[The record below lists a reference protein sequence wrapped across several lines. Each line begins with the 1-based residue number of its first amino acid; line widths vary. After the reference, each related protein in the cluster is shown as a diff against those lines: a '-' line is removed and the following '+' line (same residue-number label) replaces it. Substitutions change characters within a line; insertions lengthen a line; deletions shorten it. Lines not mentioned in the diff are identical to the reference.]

1 MSNQTTQEANVPQQA
16 ANEEQTAPIKSLDQF
31 ASLITNWNANTVAL
45 LQHMMEIPEG
55 TKVEIVKE
63 GKTETMEMSGTM
75 REGFLLGLFVA
86 MSEIKELPF
95 SSRNEEVTIQ

>member
-1 MSNQTTQEANVPQQA
+1 MSNHTTQEANVPQQA
-16 ANEEQTAPIKSLDQF
+16 TNEQQTAPIESLDQF
-31 ASLITNWNANTVAL
+31 ANLITNWNANNLAL

-63 GKTETMEMSGTM
+63 GKTETLEMSGDM
-75 REGFLLGLFVA
+75 REGFCLGLFVA

-95 SSRNEEVTIQ
+95 GSRTEEVTIQ